1 MRAFIALELPGRF
14 VDEMTDLA
22 QDLRSCVEGRFMPQE
37 NYHLTLAFLGDAY
50 EHEIASAMAAL
61 DAVAIESK
69 PIPLSCTGLGTFGR
83 SNDATLWLGLKP
95 DPALTSLAKRIRE
108 ELAAKDVS
116 FDEKQFKPH
125 ITMAR
130 RARMPHGSMPALGF
144 PHDAQATRITLFKSE
159 LTREGAIYKP
169 LYSVELG

>member
-14 VDEMTDLA
+14 VDEVTDLA
-22 QDLRSCVEGRFMPQE
+22 QDLRSCVEGRFMPQG

-50 EHEIASAMAAL
+50 EREIASAMAAL
-61 DAVAIESK
+61 DTVSAEFQPV
-69 PIPLSCTGLGTFGR
+69 PLSCTGLGTFGR
-83 SNDATLWLGLKP
+83 SNDATLWLGLNP

-108 ELAAKDVS
+108 ELSDRDVS

-125 ITMAR
+125 ITLAR
-130 RARMPHGSMPALGF
+130 RARMPRGDMPALGF
-144 PHDAQATRITLFKSE
+144 PRDAQAAHITLFKSE

-169 LYSVELG
+169 LYTVELG